1 MTKEETS
8 KLFKLLGTIYP
19 KAPEFSDKDAM
30 LAWWLVLEPIAYDD
44 VRAAALSWTR
54 TNTYPPRASEL
65 SVGLMPKESADEQP
79 WMDAAYHAW
88 MDAAGEAIDAKI
100 EAMGGTCQILTQ
112 HPGVV
117 GEVLLLNMPDGCDG
131 CRRKAVSGC
140 PHEEM
145 VNEIWKRGAL
155 SNGKTV
161 ESILAERRGA

>member
-1 MTKEETS
+1 MTKEETA

-19 KAPEFSDKDAM
+19 KAQEFSDKDAM

-65 SVGLMPKESADEQP
+65 AVGLMPVTPVDEQAP
-79 WMDAAYHAW
+79 VVSHAW
-88 MDAAGEAIDAKI
+88 MDAASDAIDAKI

-112 HPGVV
+112 HSGVV
-117 GEVLLLNMPDGCDG
+117 GEVLLLHMPDGCDG
-131 CRRKAVSGC
+131 CRRRDVSGC

-145 VNEIWKRGAL
+145 VNEIRQRGRL

-161 ESILAERRGA
+161 ESILAKKRGA